1 MPPAK
6 TASPTME
13 TTLAAIVAHPTRAR
27 CFSILAER
35 TASPV
40 EIAQEIG
47 KDVGHVGYHVRKLQ
61 QLDLIELVDERP
73 VRGAVEHFYRA
84 IARPCR
90 RRGGIRR
97 SAAWRNAKS
106 SRATSSSCT
115 SPTSPARWTSTPST
129 RDRTACSSARR
140 WWSTRRASRNSPPC
154 TREMYE
160 RTMDIQAQSDE
171 RRAGTDDEG
180 ISTMSTNMFFEMPK
194 RTPRAEE
201 GLAAPDIHPSRKSH
215 VHGTGRLLFVVPC

>member
-6 TASPTME
+6 TATTSME

-61 QLDLIELVDERP
+61 EMNLIELVDERP

-84 IARPCR
+84 IARPIVDEKEVAEQPIEDR
-90 RRGGIRR
+90 EVFTRHILQLHIADVARAMDEHTFDARPNRWIIRTPMLLDEDGFEEL
-97 SAAWRNAKS
+97 AALHAE
-106 SRATSSSCT
+106 A
-115 SPTSPARWTSTPST
+115 
-129 RDRTACSSARR
+129 
-140 WWSTRRASRNSPPC
+140 
-154 TREMYE
+154 YE
-160 RTMDIQAQSDE
+160 RTMDIQARSDE

-180 ISTMSTNMFFEMPK
+180 ITTMSTNMFFEMP
-194 RTPRAEE
+194 PRRKP
-201 GLAAPDIHPSRKSH
+201 APEQP
-215 VHGTGRLLFVVPC
+215 

>member
-6 TASPTME
+6 TAVPME
-13 TTLAAIVAHPTRAR
+13 STLAAIVAHPTRAR

-61 QLDLIELVDERP
+61 QLNLIELVDERP

-84 IARPCR
+84 IERPVVREEGFATQTSEEREVFTRHTLQLHVTDIAR
-90 RRGGIRR
+90 
-97 SAAWRNAKS
+97 AMDEHTFD
-106 SRATSSSCT
+106 SRAN
-115 SPTSPARWTSTPST
+115 
-129 RDRTACSSARR
+129 
-140 WWSTRRASRNSPPC
+140 RALIRFPMLVDEDGFDELADLHV
-154 TREMYE
+154 EMYE
-160 RTMDIQAQSDE
+160 RTLDIQARSDE

-180 ISTMSTNMFFEMPK
+180 IASMSTSMLFE
-194 RTPRAEE
+194 TPQRRRK
-201 GLAAPDIHPSRKSH
+201 AAATD
-215 VHGTGRLLFVVPC
+215 TA